1 MPSVQLFMA
10 AAFYLHGEH
19 PDIFCAVCCLSLW
32 NFVYDFGVFF
42 FSCSF
47 LLFSLSLSLS
57 LSLFLGDCCK
67 GLSQVT
73 KGKMILAV

>member
-19 PDIFCAVCCLSLW
+19 PDIFCAVCCLSVW
-32 NFVYDFGVFF
+32 NFVYDFGVIF
-42 FSCSF
+42 FSYSF
-47 LLFSLSLSLS
+47 LFSSS
-57 LSLFLGDCCK
+57 FCGDCCK

-73 KGKMILAV
+73 KRK